1 MNQAVSAPRLPFQSL
16 DTLWLQ
22 VAGTLC
28 NLACTHCFITCGPKN
43 DTHRFM
49 PVEQVRS
56 AVQKAVQQGVKDFY
70 FTGGEPF
77 LHPDIEDLID
87 IALAEGPLTVLTNGI
102 LITGRRAEWIAERF
116 RRSPYSLDIRISL
129 DGLTEE
135 QNDEIRGKGTFQRI
149 LRGILNLHEVG
160 IDPILTVTEVHT
172 GMGDRENRTAFIEF
186 LRRQG
191 IHRPRVKFLSPFLIG
206 REEERTRGYS
216 KEERLYEGDLLEEE
230 YGTLQ
235 CANSRMVTSQGVFPC
250 PILIN
255 DPSARVGD
263 NLKDGLKDIQ
273 LDWSPCYTCHVMGV
287 TCRS

>member
-1 MNQAVSAPRLPFQSL
+1 MKQVTSVPQLPFRAL

-28 NLACTHCFITCGPKN
+28 NLSCTHCFISCGPKN
-43 DTHRFM
+43 DTHGFM

-56 AVQKAVQQGVKDFY
+56 AVEEAVEQGVKDFY

-77 LHPDIEDLID
+77 MHPEIETLIEHT
-87 IALAEGPLTVLTNGI
+87 LSKGPLTVLTNGI
-102 LITGRRAEWIAERF
+102 LITKRRAAWIADRF
-116 RRSPYSLDIRISL
+116 EQSRYSLDIRISL

-135 QNDEIRGKGTFQRI
+135 ENDEIRGKGTFQKI
-149 LRGILNLHEVG
+149 LQGILNLHEMG

-172 GMGDRENRTAFIEF
+172 GMGDRGNRMAFIEF
-186 LRRQG
+186 LRSHG

-206 REEERTRGYS
+206 REEERSRGYA

-230 YGTLQ
+230 YETLQ
-235 CANSRMVTSQGVFPC
+235 CASSRMVTSQGVFPC

-255 DPSARVGD
+255 DASARMGET
-263 NLKDGLKDIQ
+263 LKDGLTDIQ